1 MAFLKL
7 FFRRI
12 SSPEGDKCARTSN
25 SVRCRSKKTG
35 PVRKQRSWETFPTR
49 KKSITPEPS
58 KFCRDPESFR
68 SQFDLNT
75 FQDGIRKADSFEGH
89 EEAVSSLVREF
100 NKVRLLDKKSKK
112 VEQEK

>member
-1 MAFLKL
+1 ML
-7 FFRRI
+7 FRRI
-12 SSPEGDKCARTSN
+12 PSPEDNKSSRTSN
-25 SVRCRSKKTG
+25 SVRCRSKKIG

-49 KKSITPEPS
+49 KKSATPEPS

-75 FQDGIRKADSFEGH
+75 FQDGLRKADSFEGH

-100 NKVRLLDKKSKK
+100 HKVRTFDKKTKK
-112 VEQEK
+112 SDQ